1 MNLSFFSGI
10 FPERLKTIR
19 VTAILQKSFDK
30 KILQKSFDTVD
41 HDIMLDKLSDYGIR
55 ITGFLHILQRE
66 INFLQSMAFILTY
79 EMINAVCLKD
89 RF

>member
-1 MNLSFFSGI
+1 MNLSFSGI

-19 VTAILQKSFDK
+19 VIAILQKNFDK

-66 INFLQSMAFILTY
+66 ISFLQSMAFILTY
-79 EMINAVCLKD
+79 EMFNAVCLKD

>member
-1 MNLSFFSGI
+1 MNLSFSGI

-19 VTAILQKSFDK
+19 VIAILQKNFDK

-79 EMINAVCLKD
+79 EMFNAVCLKD

>member
-1 MNLSFFSGI
+1 MSLFFFSGI
-10 FPERLKTIR
+10 FPERRKTIR
-19 VTAILQKSFDK
+19 VTTILQKSFDK

-66 INFLQSMAFILTY
+66 INFLQSMDFILTY
-79 EMINAVCLKD
+79 KMFNAVSLKD

>member
-1 MNLSFFSGI
+1 MSLSFLSSI

-19 VTAILQKSFDK
+19 VTTILLKSFDK
-30 KILQKSFDTVD
+30 KILQKIFDTVD
-41 HDIMLDKLSDYGIR
+41 HDVMLDKLSDYGIR

-79 EMINAVCLKD
+79 EMFNAVCLKD

>member
-1 MNLSFFSGI
+1 MSLSFFSGI

-19 VTAILQKSFDK
+19 VTTILQKSFDK

-55 ITGFLHILQRE
+55 ITGFLHVVQSE

-79 EMINAVCLKD
+79 EMFNAVCLKD

>member
-19 VTAILQKSFDK
+19 VKAILQKSFDK

-79 EMINAVCLKD
+79 EMFNAVCLKD